1 MQEYRAAMLGCGGIA
16 NAHARA
22 AEKMEGRVR
31 WVAACDVNAD
41 NAQQF
46 SDQYSQGQAQ
56 VFTNFKKMFDEVELD
71 VVYICLPPFAHTNE
85 VEVAAQAGLHILIE
99 KPIALDMDTANAMVE
114 AVDKYG
120 VQSQVGFM
128 SRHGQAVE
136 TVKSALVSGQAG
148 RPTLMIAWYWCNSV
162 HSAWWRD
169 KSKSG
174 GQIVEQIIH
183 TYDLTRHFLGEPVM
197 VSCFADKL
205 CHDQIADFTSEDTS
219 ACNILFDSGAMATV
233 AGSDCALPMQWINR
247 YHLVAEKL
255 TVEFT
260 DANKALLHH
269 TGEKWASETAINSE
283 KDLFLAEATELL
295 DAIEGKTETRAPMS
309 EGARSLQL
317 VLAASHSALRK
328 EPIILGT

>member
-16 NAHARA
+16 NAHAGA
-22 AEKMEGRVR
+22 AEKMEGRLR
-31 WVAACDVNAD
+31 WVAACDVNTAS
-41 NAQQF
+41 ARQF

-56 VFTNFKKMFDEVELD
+56 VFTDFQRMFDEVELD
-71 VVYICLPPFAHTNE
+71 VVYICLPPFAHSNE
-85 VEVAAQAGLHILIE
+85 VELAAQAGAHILIE

-120 VQSQVGFM
+120 IKSQVGFM

-136 TVKSALVSGQAG
+136 TVKDMLLSGKAG
-148 RPTLMIAWYWCNSV
+148 RPTLMIAWYWCNAV

-183 TYDLTRHFLGEPVM
+183 TYDLTRYFLGEPVM
-197 VSCFADKL
+197 VSCFADNL
-205 CHDQIADFTSEDTS
+205 CHREVEGFTSEDAS
-219 ACNILFDSGAMATV
+219 ACSILFDSGAMATV
-233 AGSDCALPMQWINR
+233 AGSDCAIPRNWINR

-260 DANKALLHH
+260 DANNALLHH
-269 TGEKWASETAINSE
+269 TGEDWASRSTLSAD
-283 KDLFLAEATELL
+283 KDLFLAQATELL
-295 DAIEGKTETRAPMS
+295 DAIEGKAETRAPMS

-317 VLAASHSALRK
+317 VLAASQSALRK
-328 EPIILGT
+328 EPIILGR